1 MPDLLTELKSIDIRT
16 IVEDLGFKIVQ
27 NRRILCPFHPDD
39 SPSLVFYPFPQN
51 EFHCFGC
58 GKHGDGINFYAEVHQ
73 LDLKTAVKQLAQTY
87 LNQGQPLPK
96 PIQHSF
102 RKTTGLKLASSKSQD
117 IMEALRQF
125 CLDSPT
131 TDSAIRAF
139 NYLKDRGFS
148 YEIIKQF
155 KLFVVKDYRATNQF
169 LKNHF
174 DQGDLIESGLVNDR
188 GNFIFYR
195 HPILIPYYV
204 HGKIAYLQGRAI
216 GNPPEGTSKYQFL
229 KGIRRPLFNQD
240 ILNHLKLNTR
250 VLITEGAFD
259 CMSAVQFGEVAV
271 SAGSA
276 MHYDPSWAKL
286 FQRVKVSIYFDRD
299 GSGQKG
305 GGQLEEKLRNDG
317 IIAERRELPAPHHD
331 VHDYYQALLK
341 GIS

>member
-1 MPDLLTELKSIDIRT
+1 MADVLTELKAIDIRT
-16 IVEDLGFKIVQ
+16 IVEDLGFRLIQ
-27 NRRILCPFHPDD
+27 NRRMICPFHPDD

-73 LDLKTAVKQLAQTY
+73 IDLKTAVKQLAQTY
-87 LNQGQPLPK
+87 LTQDRPLPK
-96 PIQHSF
+96 LAPIAYQ
-102 RKTTGLKLASSKSQD
+102 KTQTLQPASPKSQE
-117 IMEALRQF
+117 IMQALYQF

-139 NYLKDRGFS
+139 NYLKERGFS

-155 KLFVVKDYRATNQF
+155 RLFVVKDYRSTNQF

-174 DQGDLIESGLVNDR
+174 EQEDLIESGLVNDR

-204 HGKIAYLQGRAI
+204 QGKIAYLQGRVI
-216 GNPPEGTSKYQFL
+216 GDPPEGTSKYQFL
-229 KGIRRPLFNQD
+229 KGISRPLFNQD
-240 ILNHLKLNTR
+240 CLQHLKLNTR

-259 CMSAVQFGEVAV
+259 CMSAVQYGEVAV

-276 MHYDPSWAKL
+276 LHYDRAWAKL
-286 FQRVKVSIYFDRD
+286 FQRVKVAIYFDRD

-341 GIS
+341 GK